1 MLDKTL
7 ILFLI
12 LFSGGLL
19 SLNMVDLLW
28 PRDTENLESRQEK
41 EERMQLERLTDTME
55 SLDYWI
61 DTATGICYAR
71 LWAGMASGGPALAA
85 VPCEKLTDPTPFN
98 SEK

>member
-1 MLDKTL
+1 MSVKTFSSLMIVIL
-7 ILFLI
+7 ISYIFTI
-12 LFSGGLL
+12 LVTL
-19 SLNMVDLLW
+19 SW
-28 PRDTENLESRQEK
+28 PMDQTEVQTQQEKQEKIRLESI
-41 EERMQLERLTDTME
+41 TANME